1 MAFDH
6 MASGRAVDFI
16 AAGPSS
22 LATAKVVNDQLLVDA
37 KLGAEGVE
45 LKDNRLIKRPG
56 GWDWQADENT
66 FEIVNNLGNPVFQ
79 LIYINGTTAS
89 VRGVFF
95 NESIGECWIVD
106 ENSIQKVP
114 ARAETVAQVRITPIF
129 KYPSSEHPKERR

>member
-1 MAFDH
+1 MAFTH

-16 AAGPSS
+16 GTGSS
-22 LATAKVVNDQLLVDA
+22 VATAKVVNDQLLVDA

-45 LKDNRLIKRPG
+45 LKDNRLIHRPI

-66 FEIVNNLGNPVFQ
+66 FEIVNNFGNPVFQ

-95 NESIGECWIVD
+95 DERTRDCQIID
-106 ENSIQKVP
+106 ENAITDVP
-114 ARAETVAQVRITPIF
+114 ARAETVARVRITPIF